1 MRLKVALIVLALA
14 TLACGQQIVT
24 PTPTVT
30 PTPPPSA
37 SPSPV
42 PTATATPRATEAAAD
57 TAVIQAT
64 VWVRLSDNSDSD
76 RIGSLTTGDRVVIV
90 KCTGQWCEVK
100 AGELSGY
107 VWRGCTD
114 NNPDNLLCE
123 AKP

>member
-1 MRLKVALIVLALA
+1 MRFRLALIALTLS
-14 TLACGQQIVT
+14 TLACMEQIVT
-24 PTPTVT
+24 PTPTAPAAT
-30 PTPPPSA
+30 PTIPTPPAAATGTPSA
-37 SPSPV
+37 V
-42 PTATATPRATEAAAD
+42 PTAEAD

-76 RIGSLTTGDRVVIV
+76 RIGSLTTGDRVEIV
-90 KCTGQWCEVK
+90 ECAGDWCKISEPI
-100 AGELSGY
+100 SGY